1 MDGVDFSPLSSD
13 FFLDPIHI
21 SSSLLVFVVSLF
33 VVHQIKLMKTIKR
46 LLGLVALAGL
56 VLTQSAWAHAHL
68 KTAEPA
74 DKAVV
79 ASPADLTLGFSE
91 GLNLKFSGLKLLGP
105 DQQEVK
111 LGQAMLMDEGKSLMV
126 SLPARLPAGA
136 YTVQWHALS
145 VDGHKTEGS
154 YSFSVAP

>member
-1 MDGVDFSPLSSD
+1 MR
-13 FFLDPIHI
+13 
-21 SSSLLVFVVSLF
+21 
-33 VVHQIKLMKTIKR
+33 TIKR
-46 LLGLVALAGL
+46 LLSLAALAGL

-68 KTAEPA
+68 KTAAPA

-91 GLNLKFSGLKLLGP
+91 GLNLRFSGVKLLGP

-111 LGQAMLMDEGKSLMV
+111 LGEAMLMDGGKSLMV
-126 SLPARLPAGA
+126 AVPARLAAGT

-145 VDGHKTEGS
+145 EDGHKTEGS